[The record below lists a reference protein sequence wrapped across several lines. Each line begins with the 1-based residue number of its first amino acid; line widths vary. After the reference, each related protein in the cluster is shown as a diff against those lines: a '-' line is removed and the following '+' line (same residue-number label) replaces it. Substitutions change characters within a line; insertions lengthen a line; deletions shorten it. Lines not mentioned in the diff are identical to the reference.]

1 MGVRNYLLGA
11 AGIVKMVWDQG
22 EAKQTSMEGEDC
34 IMLDSGTYG
43 WGGRVCD
50 VGLQRALCPA
60 DQQNQSMYQRLGDT
74 NSKSSYLCGLST
86 S

>member
-1 MGVRNYLLGA
+1 MGVRNYLLGP

-50 VGLQRALCPA
+50 DGFTAGAVPCRSAESEHVSA
-60 DQQNQSMYQRLGDT
+60 SRRYQ
-74 NSKSSYLCGLST
+74 
-86 S
+86 